1 MINRSNMFTQSCLIR
16 KNTEQ
21 LREKLRRLGYKVS
34 KLTETEGRKYGILC
48 NGKVAI
54 GIPKNC
60 YEFNLDKYL
69 KDNPHIVDCGTDEEL
84 FIKLASMK
92 DE

>member
-1 MINRSNMFTQSCLIR
+1 MFTQPCIIR

-21 LREKLRRLGYKVS
+21 LREKLRELGYKVP
-34 KLTETEGRKYGILC
+34 KLAETELRRYGLLC
-48 NGKVAI
+48 NGKIAI
-54 GIPKNC
+54 GIPRNC

-69 KDNPHIVDCGTDEEL
+69 KDNPHIVDCKQDEEL

>member
-1 MINRSNMFTQSCLIR
+1 MFTQSCLIR
-16 KNTEQ
+16 KNTKE
-21 LREKLRRLGYKVS
+21 LRDKIRELGYKTAP
-34 KLTETEGRKYGILC
+34 KPYFEGRQRGILC
-48 NGKVAI
+48 RPDVAI
-54 GIPKNC
+54 GILEDC

-84 FIKLASMK
+84 FIRLASMK

>member
-16 KNTEQ
+16 KNTKELRDK
-21 LREKLRRLGYKVS
+21 LRELGYKIAP
-34 KLTETEGRKYGILC
+34 EPYFEGRPRGILC
-48 NGKVAI
+48 RPDVAI
-54 GIPKNC
+54 GIPEDC

-84 FIKLASMK
+84 FIKLASIK
-92 DE
+92 EE

>member
-1 MINRSNMFTQSCLIR
+1 MFTQPCIIR

-21 LREKLRRLGYKVS
+21 LREKLRRLGYKVP
-34 KLTETEGRKYGILC
+34 KLAETELRRYGLLC
-48 NGKVAI
+48 NGKIAI
-54 GIPKNC
+54 GIPRNC

-69 KDNPHIVDCGTDEEL
+69 KDNPHIVDCKQDEEL